1 MKGRKILKED
11 GSLNVELINKLPI
24 EEYMETM
31 GDLTQEQI
39 KEYLCKTPINESK
52 ESMRAI
58 QVDYTIEEEIALKG
72 SVFIEDFIN
81 KEREKY
87 EKKRNYV
94 EVTYDPN
101 QGKINGSTDPYVQK
115 IVTST
120 NSLLVPPTDVTKT
133 GYDFIG
139 WNTRNDGLG
148 DDPPLDRTVNLSGN
162 LYLYAK

>member
-1 MKGRKILKED
+1 
-11 GSLNVELINKLPI
+11 
-24 EEYMETM
+24 M
-31 GDLTQEQI
+31 GDLTQEQV

-58 QVDYTIEEEIALKG
+58 PVDYTIEEEIALKG

-101 QGKINGSTDPYVQK
+101 QGKINGSTEPYVQK

-133 GYDFIG
+133 GYTFIG

-148 DDPPLDRTVNLSGN
+148 YDQSVDKTVNLSGD
-162 LYLYAK
+162 LYLYAKWQIQQ